1 MALTPMP
8 YERANR
14 SSNGPVTTLSKEA
27 VRDMLRVGHLGLGK
41 TSALQLG
48 RVLRNEGIQF
58 PEGGLK
64 KAMEEKWEVF
74 GPMFTYEHLLLE
86 RERNSEACST
96 PFGLCTDVNLLL
108 NTVTDGEAHH
118 ITRLK
123 FQFDG
128 GQQFLKLS
136 VNIVSMEEGSS
147 YVASPNSVM
156 KNFLIGMGQASE
168 SSHNLK
174 ELFRYQSVRRLFD
187 LAIPKQVACD
197 LKVSAMMVG
206 IQTAASKYPCPFCLF
221 LNGNKC
227 CGTPATAR
235 GWDQHMKDLNGRE
248 HNVIGEPVLQW
259 DKSPMEVLSLSPLH
273 LLLGL
278 TNKAYSVARPTEES
292 ARLYKRHC
300 LALKKE
306 GIKRSTYFDG
316 ALEGNACSRLLD
328 AVSHNGIPF
337 AADRAKVV
345 VVLKAL
351 KEVKDSCLGL
361 ERRNSWKEDLDH
373 FRQSWT
379 AAGLRWSLKAHI
391 LSDHVVEYLEHYEP
405 SSGAGLGLSSEQS
418 GETLHSRVQRLW
430 DLRFKVNPDNSKFPN
445 RLVDCTVTYNWNIDW
460 DHASRDDSRSDV
472 VPATG
477 SDMCTSS
484 SEPDYPSSGGLSEDS
499 DSE

>member
-1 MALTPMP
+1 MTSKGSMSIPEAVAATVDSNHLEKLYCVCRLCFNRLPVKDRKSIGRAPTDLVCDRSKQYYQIDFKRELTNLTLPKVLCPTCTRRLADFASKKKDPAEWDEKTRHFVDALQRDHDSIKTRSTVLCSADNRCRICQIASSRSSTQAMRSKSTTPGPGRPIEQSPVKLICSKCGRDLFDHDDAHCQAVRKRHRSHAEAGERFAERVATRGHSDQFVKRNLRALFDDPASSSTQPSSPVSTGVSHGSNYYMALTPMP

-206 IQTAASKYPCPFCLF
+206 IQS
-221 LNGNKC
+221 N
-227 CGTPATAR
+227 
-235 GWDQHMKDLNGRE
+235 
-248 HNVIGEPVLQW
+248 
-259 DKSPMEVLSLSPLH
+259 
-273 LLLGL
+273 
-278 TNKAYSVARPTEES
+278 
-292 ARLYKRHC
+292 
-300 LALKKE
+300 
-306 GIKRSTYFDG
+306 
-316 ALEGNACSRLLD
+316 
-328 AVSHNGIPF
+328 
-337 AADRAKVV
+337 
-345 VVLKAL
+345 
-351 KEVKDSCLGL
+351 
-361 ERRNSWKEDLDH
+361 
-373 FRQSWT
+373 
-379 AAGLRWSLKAHI
+379 
-391 LSDHVVEYLEHYEP
+391 
-405 SSGAGLGLSSEQS
+405 
-418 GETLHSRVQRLW
+418 
-430 DLRFKVNPDNSKFPN
+430 
-445 RLVDCTVTYNWNIDW
+445 
-460 DHASRDDSRSDV
+460 
-472 VPATG
+472 
-477 SDMCTSS
+477 
-484 SEPDYPSSGGLSEDS
+484 
-499 DSE
+499 